1 MKNKQFSVKSR
12 QLNTF
17 PGVLAAI
24 ILLVTIILPPL
35 LEADETERVYLLVR
49 HAEKIRQG
57 SDPELSAAGQLRA
70 KELSGLLADAGI
82 ERIHSTDFIRTRDT
96 VVPLAMRR
104 GIEIEL
110 YDPSQPD
117 ELVRK
122 LRQAGERQLI
132 VGHSNTVP
140 DLVQRLGGDGGPEI
154 DEAQEYDRL
163 YLLTVDRKG
172 SVSTVL
178 LRYGARFNP

>member
-24 ILLVTIILPPL
+24 ILLITMALPPL
-35 LEADETERVYLLVR
+35 LEADDVERVYFLVR
-49 HAEKIRQG
+49 HAEKNLQG
-57 SDPELSAAGQLRA
+57 SDPELSAAGQQRA
-70 KELSGLLADAGI
+70 RELSDLLADAGI
-82 ERIHSTDFIRTRDT
+82 ERIHSTDFFRTRDT
-96 VVPLAMRR
+96 VAPLAMQRSI
-104 GIEIEL
+104 GIEL
-110 YDPSQPD
+110 YDPSRPD

-122 LRQAGERQLI
+122 LKKAGGRQLI

-140 DLVQRLGGDGGPEI
+140 DLVERLGGDGGPEI
-154 DEAQEYDRL
+154 DEPQEYDRL
-163 YLLTVDRKG
+163 YLLTVDG
-172 SVSTVL
+172 NGFASTVL